1 MRISAW
7 FDDIILIAD
16 SVNLLLEHLYFT
28 RLVLRSLGFLIN
40 EKKSSLIPSKSMSHL
55 GYLWNTETFTLS
67 VPVDKVINLKLLC
80 STALSGPVSL
90 RSLQQILGTIESF
103 RIAFPHAALRYRALQ
118 RDVASHISSGKGWD
132 DKITPSALS
141 TRDLLWWQSCPTQ
154 LPPRPLNPFTPL
166 LTVTTDS
173 SNSGWGA
180 FTSSGEEA
188 FGFWSDEESCLHINV
203 LETKA
208 VLYSFLSFFREISN
222 TSILIKSDNST
233 TVAYINHQGGVK
245 NSNI

>member
-1 MRISAW
+1 
-7 FDDIILIAD
+7 
-16 SVNLLLEHLYFT
+16 
-28 RLVLRSLGFLIN
+28 
-40 EKKSSLIPSKSMSHL
+40 MSHL

-166 LTVTTDS
+166 LTVKTDS